1 MANSYEYVKKSI
13 RKRRQWLNEQKQGKL
28 CEDCGVGYPPYVL
41 DWHHLDPDTKLF
53 GIGQG
58 SFRNSKEK
66 ILEEMAK
73 CVLLCANCHRER
85 EYGYLMEHY
94 DYS

>member
-1 MANSYEYVKKSI
+1 MANKYEYVKRSVN
-13 RKRRQWLNEQKQGKL
+13 RRRVWLAEQKQGKP
-28 CEDCGVGYPPYVL
+28 CVDCGIEYPHYVL
-41 DWHHLDPDTKLF
+41 DWHHLDPATKLF

-58 SFRNSKEK
+58 SFRNSRAK

-85 EYGYLMEHY
+85 EYGSFVEIVAE
-94 DYS
+94 